1 MTQTFLFSNFPL
13 SLARLPYTVLTQGMQ
28 VTECCH
34 ERQRKENPF
43 TFFNACQHTQMRSIL
58 DFFFQRKIH
67 VGQLKLWHMIM
78 LFLPNETTNL
88 FEWNTSTRLKKSTS
102 IRRGDIY
109 FSVLNTYI
117 TLNEVPGIVLQI
129 MIHSILIATLCSRYY
144 FYFCFIS
151 GKMKTLKG

>member
-1 MTQTFLFSNFPL
+1 
-13 SLARLPYTVLTQGMQ
+13 
-28 VTECCH
+28 
-34 ERQRKENPF
+34 
-43 TFFNACQHTQMRSIL
+43 
-58 DFFFQRKIH
+58 
-67 VGQLKLWHMIM
+67 MIM

-144 FYFCFIS
+144 FYFYLIN